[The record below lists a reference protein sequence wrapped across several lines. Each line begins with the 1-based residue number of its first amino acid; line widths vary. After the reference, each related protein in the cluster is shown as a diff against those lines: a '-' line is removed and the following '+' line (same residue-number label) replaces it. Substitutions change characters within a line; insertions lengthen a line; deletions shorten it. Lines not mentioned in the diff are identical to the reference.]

1 MNAPPN
7 TPPTGIVYIVGAG
20 PGDRKLI
27 TLKGV
32 ECLQRADVVIYDLLL
47 NDTLLEHC
55 PAHTE
60 KIQAPDPRVR
70 TTRQAELNR
79 MLVEHA
85 KAGKVVVRLKG
96 GDPCIFGRGGEEAVA
111 LTEAGIPFEIVPGI
125 TSAIA
130 AAAYAGIPVT
140 HRGYASSVAFVTGH
154 SAALH
159 PDSNINWEQLATAV
173 DTLVVYMGIAHLRQ
187 ITKRLIAHGRH
198 PDTPVSLVRVGTTP
212 QQLVIQGT
220 LDDIV
225 QKAEAAQLQSPA
237 IIVVGEVN
245 RLREQLR
252 WFDTK
257 PLFGKRILVTR
268 ARAQAS
274 EFAALLEANGA
285 EVVQFPTIEIRPLH
299 LDSTSRGVFDRAF
312 FQVTQ
317 PLRNEYD
324 WIIFTSV
331 NAVEIFY
338 GHLRKEG
345 KDVRAFG
352 GTKICAVGPKTV
364 AALNSIGIH
373 PDFVPSQ
380 ARGSTIAAEIEDVYR
395 KKILLPRAKIAAA
408 ALPEGLRERG
418 AHVDDVPLYDTVKVA
433 SDSDN
438 GVFASIGFPTDV
450 LQDEI
455 KADLLNGSIDFVTF
469 TSSSTVT
476 NFLEMFPTHT
486 PAALLKNV
494 QVAVIGPE
502 TQKTAIAH
510 GVQVD
515 VIAKQAT
522 IESLVAEIVISTQ
535 YSVLS

>member
-1 MNAPPN
+1 MNLDPN

-47 NDTLLEHC
+47 NNTLLDHC
-55 PAHTE
+55 PSHTE

-70 TTRQAELNR
+70 TTRQVEINQ

-96 GDPCIFGRGGEEAVA
+96 GDPYIFGRGGEEAVV
-111 LTEAGIPFEIVPGI
+111 LTEAGIPFEVVPGI

-130 AAAYAGIPVT
+130 ASAYAGIPVT
-140 HRGYASSVAFVTGH
+140 HRNYASSVAFVTGH
-154 SAALH
+154 SAALR

-173 DTLVVYMGIAHLRQ
+173 DTLVVYMGVAHLRQ
-187 ITKRLIAHGRH
+187 ITERLIAHGRKLE
-198 PDTPVSLVRVGTTP
+198 TPVSLVRVGTTP
-212 QQLVIQGT
+212 QQQVIQGT

-225 QKAEAAQLQSPA
+225 QKAEAVQLKSPA
-237 IIVVGEVN
+237 LIVVGEVN
-245 RLREQLR
+245 RLRQQLR

-257 PLFGKRILVTR
+257 PLFGRRILVTR

-274 EFAALLEANGA
+274 EFAELLETNGA
-285 EVVQFPTIEIRPLH
+285 QVIQFPTIEIRPLQ
-299 LDSTSRGVFDRAF
+299 FDTTYI
-312 FQVTQ
+312 QSI
-317 PLRNEYD
+317 NEYD
-324 WIIFTSV
+324 WVIFTSV

-352 GTKICAVGPKTV
+352 ETKICAVGPKTIN
-364 AALNSIGIH
+364 ALNSVGIH
-373 PDFVPSQ
+373 PDFVPLH
-380 ARGSTIAAEIEDVYR
+380 ARGSTIATEIVGICG
-395 KKILLPRAKIAAA
+395 KKILLPRAKIAST
-408 ALPEGLRERG
+408 ALPENLRRRG
-418 AHVDDVPLYDTVKVA
+418 AYVDDVPLYDTLKIA
-433 SDSDN
+433 GDSDK
-438 GVFASIGFPTDV
+438 GR
-450 LQDEI
+450 DEI
-455 KADLLNGSIDFVTF
+455 ETDLLNGNIDFVTF

-486 PAALLKNV
+486 PAALLKSV

-502 TQKTAIAH
+502 TQKAAVAQ
-510 GVQVD
+510 GMQVD
-515 VIAKQAT
+515 IVAKQAT
-522 IESLVAEIVISTQ
+522 IESLVEAIIKV
-535 YSVLS
+535 

>member
-1 MNAPPN
+1 MNLSPN
-7 TPPTGIVYIVGAG
+7 TPPIGTVYIVGAG

-32 ECLQRADVVIYDLLL
+32 QCLQHADVVIYDLLL
-47 NDTLLEHC
+47 NDRLLEHC
-55 PAHTE
+55 PPHTE

-70 TTRQAELNR
+70 TTRQAELNQ

-96 GDPCIFGRGGEEAVA
+96 GDPYIFGRGGEEAVA
-111 LTEAGIPFEIVPGI
+111 LTEAGIPFEVVPGI

-130 AAAYAGIPVT
+130 ASAYAGIPVT
-140 HRGYASSVAFVTGH
+140 HRDYASSVAFVTGH

-159 PDSNINWEQLATAV
+159 PDSNINWKQLATAV
-173 DTLVVYMGIAHLRQ
+173 DTLVVYMGVAHLRQ
-187 ITKRLIAHGRH
+187 ITERLIAHGRN
-198 PDTPVSLVRVGTTP
+198 PKTPVSLVRVGTTP
-212 QQLVIQGT
+212 QQQVVQGT
-220 LDDIV
+220 LDNIA
-225 QKAEAAQLQSPA
+225 QKVEAAQLKSPA

-245 RLREQLR
+245 RLRQQLR

-274 EFAALLEANGA
+274 EFAELLETNGA
-285 EVVQFPTIEIRPLH
+285 DVIQFPTIEI
-299 LDSTSRGVFDRAF
+299 
-312 FQVTQ
+312 Q
-317 PLRNEYD
+317 PLNLNSTYVRTINEYD
-324 WIIFTSV
+324 WVIFTSV
-331 NAVEIFY
+331 NAVQIFY
-338 GHLRKEG
+338 KHLREEG

-364 AALNSIGIH
+364 AALNDIGIQ
-373 PDFVPSQ
+373 PDFVPSHS
-380 ARGSTIAAEIEDVYR
+380 RGSTIAAEIENVYG
-395 KKILLPRAKIAAA
+395 KKILLPRTKIADA

-418 AHVDDVPLYDTVKVA
+418 AHVDDIPFYNTVKVA
-433 SDSDN
+433 SDN
-438 GVFASIGFPTDV
+438 NKGR
-450 LQDEI
+450 DEI
-455 KADLLNGSIDFVTF
+455 EADLLNGSIDFVTF

-476 NFLEMFPTHT
+476 NFLEMFPTQAPT
-486 PAALLKNV
+486 ALLKKV

-510 GVQVD
+510 GAQVD

-522 IESLVAEIVISTQ
+522 IESLVEAIIIS
-535 YSVLS
+535 